1 MANTKKSGLGGLGGN
16 GGGLGALFAEQGL
29 DTEIA
34 TTDTVRDIAIDKIVA
49 NPFQPRHVFDQ
60 DSVKFG

>member
-29 DTEIA
+29 DTENCN
-34 TTDTVRDIAIDKIVA
+34 D
-49 NPFQPRHVFDQ
+49 
-60 DSVKFG
+60 